1 MPAAQA
7 QNGTVIS
14 LAVDGARQ
22 GFATDAK
29 TVAEVLARA
38 EVRLAQDDLVEPAL
52 NTLITT
58 KVFYINVYRA
68 KPAVVIDGAREV
80 LVKTPYQNP
89 KLIAER
95 SAGLTVYAEDG
106 YKTDLIRDFVDSGI
120 LGHRIE
126 IERSVPI
133 TVSVDGQT
141 LELRSRAPTVGAML
155 SEKGLVVGNDDII
168 SADRNSPLS
177 SGMQITVTRVGKEV
191 VAVEE
196 AISAPIQNI
205 FDNNKPPGYE
215 EIRQAGA
222 PGKQLVTYQVN
233 FHNGTEVSR
242 QPLQT
247 VVIKEPIKRIV
258 IRGVSF
264 AGDVWLQL
272 RLCESGGDY
281 TKNTGNGYYGA
292 YQFSPGTWDSMGTGY
307 GYAHEAPPEVQDSAA
322 QRLQARSGWGQW
334 PSCARKMGLY

>member
-38 EVRLAQDDLVEPAL
+38 KVRLVEDDLVEPAL
-52 NTLITT
+52 NTVINT

-68 KPAVVIDGAREV
+68 KPAVIIDQGHEIF
-80 LVKTPYQNP
+80 VKTPYQNP

-95 SAGLTVYAEDG
+95 SAGLTMYPEDG
-106 YKTDLIRDFVDSGI
+106 YKTDLIRDFVGVGV

-126 IERSVPI
+126 VERAVPLSVM
-133 TVSVDGQT
+133 VDGQT
-141 LELRSRAPTVGAML
+141 LELRSRASTVGAML
-155 SEKGLVVGNDDII
+155 REKGLVLSDDDIV
-168 SADRNSPLS
+168 SVNRSTPLTT
-177 SGMQITVTRVGKEV
+177 GMQITVTRVGKEV

-196 AISAPIQNI
+196 TITPPVQNI

-215 EIRQAGA
+215 EIRQPGA

-233 FHNGTEVSR
+233 FHNGVEVSR
-242 QPLQT
+242 EALQT
-247 VVIKEPIKRIV
+247 VVVNQPVTRV
-258 IRGVSF
+258 VVRGVAF

-281 TKNTGNGYYGA
+281 TRNSGNGYHGA
-292 YQFSPGTWDSMGTGY
+292 YQFSPGTWQGMGTGY
-307 GYAHEAPPEVQDSAA
+307 QYAYQAPPEVQDAAA

-334 PSCARKMGLY
+334 PACARKMGLY